1 MPREAGLAKL
11 LALLLLMSAT
21 SVAHAARP
29 FVTDDARTVD
39 PGGCQIESFVKQQ
52 QRTRESEFWFLPACN
67 PLGNLEMTVGATK
80 TADAPLPSRTLILQG
95 KTLLRPLKTNDYG
108 IALTLGSQR
117 TAPAVPEARWSP
129 YFNLVSS
136 ISFLDDRVVLHANA
150 GSLRDRQAARTR
162 GTFGLGAEIA
172 MNQRLYA
179 IVETYGQEGDRPSKQ
194 VGLRYWVEPNRFQV
208 DATLGGQRGRTW
220 ASMGIRWLF

>member
-1 MPREAGLAKL
+1 MCCAGA
-11 LALLLLMSAT
+11 AP
-21 SVAHAARP
+21 AARP

-67 PLGNLEMTVGATK
+67 PLGNLEMTVGATR

-95 KTLLRPLKTNDYG
+95 KTLLRPLRTNGYG
-108 IALTLGSQR
+108 LALTLGSQR

-129 YFNLVSS
+129 YLNLVSS
-136 ISFLDDRVVLHANA
+136 ISFLDDKVVLHANA

-162 GTFGLGAEIA
+162 GTFGIGAEIA
-172 MNQRLYA
+172 INERLYG
-179 IVETYGQEGDRPSKQ
+179 IVETYGQEADRPSRQ

-208 DATLGGQRGRTW
+208 DTTLGGQRGRTW